1 MDKKRMEELMAR
13 RVAPVP
19 DRQVVKSVDLLE
31 PPTTKQDHNELP
43 REEESTNIS
52 TAKTLSIQET
62 MDEDS
67 GAGKKR
73 GRPRSA
79 TEGLVHFSTWLPEEL
94 TWEIRARAVALHK
107 KDYEVVTE
115 AIKAYLQ
122 ERT

>member
-62 MDEDS
+62 IDEDS

-73 GRPRSA
+73 RRPRSA

-122 ERT
+122 ERH